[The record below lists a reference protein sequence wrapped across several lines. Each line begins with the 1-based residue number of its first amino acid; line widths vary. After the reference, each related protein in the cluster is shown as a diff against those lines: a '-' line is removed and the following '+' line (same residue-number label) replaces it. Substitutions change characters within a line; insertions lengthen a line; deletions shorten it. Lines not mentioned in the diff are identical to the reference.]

1 MNIHYDENHLRSVAK
16 VVTWR
21 LLLTA
26 SHIINTFIITG
37 SLIAGLK
44 VAGLAAIVNSVLF
57 WGHERAWN
65 IISWN
70 RKANDR
76 LTFSEGQ
83 PRSVSKIVTW
93 RILIT
98 ASNFFIPFFVTGS
111 WGSAA
116 LFVGMAT
123 VVNMLLYWAH
133 ERSWN
138 LVRWGKQ
145 TKDQLHKQKNTNL
158 AQIH

>member
-65 IISWN
+65 II
-70 RKANDR
+70 K
-76 LTFSEGQ
+76 
-83 PRSVSKIVTW
+83 
-93 RILIT
+93 
-98 ASNFFIPFFVTGS
+98 
-111 WGSAA
+111 
-116 LFVGMAT
+116 
-123 VVNMLLYWAH
+123 
-133 ERSWN
+133 
-138 LVRWGKQ
+138 WGK
-145 TKDQLHKQKNTNL
+145 K
-158 AQIH
+158 

>member
-1 MNIHYDENHLRSVAK
+1 MNKTYDETHLRSLAK
-16 VVTWR
+16 VVSWR
-21 LLLTA
+21 VLLTA

-44 VAGLAAIVNSVLF
+44 VAGLAAVINSVLF
-57 WGHERAWN
+57 WLHERLWN
-65 IISWN
+65 LADWN
-70 RKANDR
+70 RQQHDK

-83 PRSVSKIVTW
+83 PRSLSKIITW
-93 RILIT
+93 RVLIT

-123 VVNMLLYWAH
+123 VVNMLLFWGH
-133 ERSWN
+133 ERVWN
-138 LVRWGKQ
+138 RVNWGKQ
-145 TKDQLHKQKNTNL
+145 SIQ
-158 AQIH
+158 